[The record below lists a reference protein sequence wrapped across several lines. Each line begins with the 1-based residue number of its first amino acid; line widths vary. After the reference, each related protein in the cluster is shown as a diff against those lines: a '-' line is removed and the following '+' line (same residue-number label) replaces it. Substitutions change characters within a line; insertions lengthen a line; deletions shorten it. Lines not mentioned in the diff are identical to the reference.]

1 MDRSEIITMLNCLQI
16 KYTLREHPPAET
28 IDEIDTFNLPDSDTI
43 VKNLFVRDDKKR
55 NYYLL
60 VVQKDRKVNLKQ
72 VQELLG
78 SRPLSFASEN
88 DLFSY
93 LGLKKGHVTPFG
105 ILNDMSCKVQ
115 VIIDESILNYPF
127 VGVHPND
134 NTATLW
140 LSPGDLQKIV
150 ETHGN
155 NVSYIK
161 LTEKIIE
168 GDSCFSQS

>member
-43 VKNLFVRDDKKR
+43 VKNLFVRDDK
-55 NYYLL
+55 
-60 VVQKDRKVNLKQ
+60 
-72 VQELLG
+72 LLG

-140 LSPGDLQKIV
+140 LSPGDLQKII

>member
-1 MDRSEIITMLNCLQI
+1 
-16 KYTLREHPPAET
+16 
-28 IDEIDTFNLPDSDTI
+28 
-43 VKNLFVRDDKKR
+43 
-55 NYYLL
+55 
-60 VVQKDRKVNLKQ
+60 
-72 VQELLG
+72 
-78 SRPLSFASEN
+78 
-88 DLFSY
+88 
-93 LGLKKGHVTPFG
+93 
-105 ILNDMSCKVQ
+105 MSCKVQ

-140 LSPGDLQKIV
+140 LSPGDLQKII